1 MTVHFCTF
9 SKIRLTHTVTTEMGQ
24 CRYDPDRTTRCS
36 ISEYGS
42 HRTNRWPRVLLVD
55 DDDGVRDMMTA
66 TLEGQLAAIRVSLGG
81 PQSWSKTS
89 TLPS

>member
-42 HRTNRWPRVLLVD
+42 HRTAGHRVLLVD

-81 PQSWSKTS
+81 TPSWSKTS

>member
-1 MTVHFCTF
+1 M
-9 SKIRLTHTVTTEMGQ
+9 IPTERPVVPFPNMVPTEPTAG
-24 CRYDPDRTTRCS
+24 
-36 ISEYGS
+36 
-42 HRTNRWPRVLLVD
+42 HRVLLVD